1 MRLLRKIFLAL
12 SLGLIAATASA
23 SSTNPE
29 NGKEYK
35 VLARPQPAEMG
46 KKVEVIE
53 FFGYF
58 CPHCRAFEP
67 YLAEWVKKQG
77 NNILFKRIHVNFHEL
92 VEQQKLYYTLE
103 ALGKTEEL
111 HVKVFEAF
119 HVDHNQ
125 LRTDADVATFVAKHG
140 LDKQKFFEVYN
151 SFAIKSKL
159 TRTTQLQDAFQIG
172 GVPTIIIDGRYVTS
186 IDDVRKALGV
196 NGPEQTNIV
205 ETLKVMDWLVT
216 KTQKEKNT
224 SEPAAS
230 APSAPSTPVVKTVK
244 KK

>member
-1 MRLLRKIFLAL
+1 MRLLKKIFLVL
-12 SLGLIAATASA
+12 SFGLIATTASA
-23 SSTNPE
+23 FSANPE

-67 YLAEWVKKQG
+67 YLADWVKKQG
-77 NNILFKRIHVNFHEL
+77 ENILFKRIHVNFHEL
-92 VEQQKLYYTLE
+92 VAQQKLYYTLE
-103 ALGKTEEL
+103 AMGKTEEF
-111 HVKVFEAF
+111 HAKVFEAF
-119 HVDHNQ
+119 HVERNQ
-125 LRTDADVATFVAKHG
+125 LRSDADVAAFVVKNG

-151 SFAIKSKL
+151 SFSIQSKL
-159 TRTTQLQDAFQIG
+159 SRTAQLQEAFQIS

-186 IDDVRKALGV
+186 IDEVRKALGLT
-196 NGPEQTNIV
+196 GPEEANIV
-205 ETLKVMDWLVT
+205 ETLKVMDSLVA
-216 KTQKEKNT
+216 KIHKEKNIP
-224 SEPAAS
+224 EPAA
-230 APSAPSTPVVKTVK
+230 STPVVKVDK